1 MLPGI
6 HQINSRQINLLIFV
20 ACTLMM
26 LAAAYMEHVMKMVPC
41 SLCIT
46 QRGFVVLTGILGLIA
61 ALHNPAPTGRRVYA
75 VLGII
80 SPILGACFAGRQL
93 WLQSLPE
100 DQVPACGPGL
110 AYIFEEFPFMEAF
123 KLLLQGDGNCAHV
136 DKILGLS
143 LAAWTLIAFIGL
155 ALVNLYQ
162 LVRKDNKL
170 A

>member
-1 MLPGI
+1 MLPSI
-6 HQINSRQINLLIFV
+6 RKTNLLIFV
-20 ACTLMM
+20 VCTLMI
-26 LAAAYMEHVMKMVPC
+26 LAGAYMEHVMKMIPC

-46 QRGFVVLTGILGLIA
+46 QRAFIVLTGLIA
-61 ALHNPAPTGRRVYA
+61 LAAAVHNPALTGRRAYA

-80 SPILGACFAGRQL
+80 SPILGACFASRQL
-93 WLQSLPE
+93 WLQSLPA

-110 AYIFEEFPFMEAF
+110 SYMFEVFPFMEAL

-143 LAAWTLIAFIGL
+143 LAAWTLMAFICL
-155 ALVNLYQ
+155 AGVNLYQ
-162 LVRKDNKL
+162 LIRKHDKL

>member
-1 MLPGI
+1 MLSAI
-6 HQINSRQINLLIFV
+6 HSINSRKINLLVFV

-26 LAAAYMEHVMKMVPC
+26 LAAAYMEHVLKMIPC

-46 QRGFVVLTGILGLIA
+46 QRGFVVLTGVLGLIA
-61 ALHNPAPTGRRVYA
+61 AIHNPATRGRRFYA
-75 VLGII
+75 LLGII

-93 WLQSLPE
+93 WLQSLPA

-110 AYIFEEFPFMEAF
+110 SYIFEVFPFIEAL

-136 DKILGLS
+136 DKIFGLS
-143 LAAWTLIAFIGL
+143 LAAWTLMAFIGL

-162 LVRKDNKL
+162 LMRKDDKL

>member
-1 MLPGI
+1 MIPSVRKT
-6 HQINSRQINLLIFV
+6 NFLIFIL
-20 ACTLMM
+20 CTLMM
-26 LAAAYMEHVMKMVPC
+26 LAAAYMEHVMKMIPC

-46 QRGFVVLTGILGLIA
+46 QRGFVVLTGLLALAA
-61 ALHNPAPTGRRVYA
+61 ALHDPALTGRRVYA

-93 WLQSLPE
+93 WLQSLPA

-110 AYIFEEFPFMEAF
+110 AYMFEVFPFMDAL

-143 LAAWTLIAFIGL
+143 LALWTLIAFIGL
-155 ALVNLYQ
+155 AGVNLYQ
-162 LVRKDNKL
+162 LLRKQDKL
-170 A
+170 V

>member
-1 MLPGI
+1 MIPGI
-6 HQINSRQINLLIFV
+6 RTTNLIIFLT
-20 ACTLMM
+20 CTAMM
-26 LAAAYMEHVMKMVPC
+26 LAAAYMEHVMKMIPC

-46 QRGFVVLTGILGLIA
+46 QRGFVVLTGIIALIA
-61 ALHNPAPTGRRVYA
+61 AIHNPALTGRRVYA

-93 WLQSLPE
+93 WLQSLPA

-110 AYIFEEFPFMEAF
+110 SYMFEVFPFMEAM

-136 DKILGLS
+136 DKILGVS

-155 ALVNLYQ
+155 AVVNLYQ
-162 LVRKDNKL
+162 LIRKDHK
-170 A
+170 AA

>member
-6 HQINSRQINLLIFV
+6 RQTNLLIFV

-26 LAAAYMEHVMKMVPC
+26 LAAAYMEHVLKMIPC

-46 QRGFVVLTGILGLIA
+46 QRGFVVLTGLLALGA
-61 ALHNPAPTGRRVYA
+61 AIHNPATRGRRVYA
-75 VLGII
+75 TFGIA
-80 SPILGACFAGRQL
+80 SAILGACFAGRQL
-93 WLQSLPE
+93 WLQSLPA

-110 AYIFEEFPFMEAF
+110 SYIFEVFPFIEAL

-136 DKILGLS
+136 DKIFGLS
-143 LAAWTLIAFIGL
+143 LAAWTLMAFIGL
-155 ALVNLYQ
+155 AVVNLYQ
-162 LVRKDNKL
+162 LLRRDAKL

>member
-1 MLPGI
+1 MI
-6 HQINSRQINLLIFV
+6 HSVRKTNFLIFIV
-20 ACTLMM
+20 CTLMI
-26 LAAAYMEHVMKMVPC
+26 LAAAYMEHVMKMIPC

-46 QRGFVVLTGILGLIA
+46 QRGFVVLTGLLALAA
-61 ALHNPAPTGRRVYA
+61 ALHNPALTGKRVYA

-93 WLQSLPE
+93 WLQSLPA

-110 AYIFEEFPFMEAF
+110 AYMFEVFPFMDAL

-143 LAAWTLIAFIGL
+143 LALWTLIAFIGL
-155 ALVNLYQ
+155 AGVNLYQ
-162 LVRKDNKL
+162 LLRKQDKL

>member
-1 MLPGI
+1 MIPSVRKT
-6 HQINSRQINLLIFV
+6 NFLIFIV
-20 ACTLMM
+20 CTLMI
-26 LAAAYMEHVMKMVPC
+26 LAAAYMEHVMKMIPC

-46 QRGFVVLTGILGLIA
+46 QRGFVVLTGLLALAA
-61 ALHNPAPTGRRVYA
+61 ALHNPAVTGKRAYA

-93 WLQSLPE
+93 WLQSLPA

-110 AYIFEEFPFMEAF
+110 AYMFEVFPFMDAL

-143 LAAWTLIAFIGL
+143 LALWTLIAFIGL
-155 ALVNLYQ
+155 AGVNLYQ
-162 LVRKDNKL
+162 LLRKQDKL

>member
-1 MLPGI
+1 MVPSVRKTYFLVFI
-6 HQINSRQINLLIFV
+6 

-26 LAAAYMEHVMKMVPC
+26 LAAAYMEHVMKMIPC

-46 QRGFVVLTGILGLIA
+46 QRGFVVLTGLLALA
-61 ALHNPAPTGRRVYA
+61 AAIHNPARTGHRIYA
-75 VLGII
+75 ILGII

-93 WLQSLPE
+93 WLQSLPA

-110 AYIFEEFPFMEAF
+110 AYMFEVFPFMEALQ
-123 KLLLQGDGNCAHV
+123 LLLQGDGNCAHV

-143 LAAWTLIAFIGL
+143 LAAWTFMAFIGL
-155 ALVNLYQ
+155 AVVGLYQ
-162 LVRKDNKL
+162 LLRKHDKL

>member
-1 MLPGI
+1 MIP
-6 HQINSRQINLLIFV
+6 SVRQTNFIIFLT
-20 ACTLMM
+20 CTAMI
-26 LAAAYMEHVMKMVPC
+26 LAAAYMEHVMKMTPC

-46 QRGFVVLTGILGLIA
+46 QRGFVILTGLIALIA
-61 ALHNPAPTGRRVYA
+61 ALHNPALTGRRVYA
-75 VLGII
+75 LLGII

-93 WLQSLPE
+93 WLQSLPA

-110 AYIFEEFPFMEAF
+110 AYMFEVFPFMEAL

-143 LAAWTLIAFIGL
+143 LALWTFIAFIGL
-155 ALVNLYQ
+155 VGVNLYQ
-162 LVRKDNKL
+162 LLRKQHKL

>member
-1 MLPGI
+1 MIPSVRKT
-6 HQINSRQINLLIFV
+6 NFLIFIV
-20 ACTLMM
+20 CTLMM
-26 LAAAYMEHVMKMVPC
+26 LAAAYMEHVMKMIPC

-46 QRGFVVLTGILGLIA
+46 QRGFVVLTGLLALAA
-61 ALHNPAPTGRRVYA
+61 ALRNPAVTGKRVYA

-93 WLQSLPE
+93 WLQSLPA

-110 AYIFEEFPFMEAF
+110 AYMFEVFPFMDAL

-143 LAAWTLIAFIGL
+143 LALWTLIAFIGL
-155 ALVNLYQ
+155 AGVNLYQ
-162 LVRKDNKL
+162 LLRKQDKL

>member
-1 MLPGI
+1 MIPSVRKT
-6 HQINSRQINLLIFV
+6 NFLIFIL
-20 ACTLMM
+20 CTLMM
-26 LAAAYMEHVMKMVPC
+26 LAAAYMEHVMKMIPC

-46 QRGFVVLTGILGLIA
+46 QRGFVVLTGLLALAA
-61 ALHNPAPTGRRVYA
+61 ALHNPAVTGKRVYA

-93 WLQSLPE
+93 WLQSLPA

-110 AYIFEEFPFMEAF
+110 AYMFEVFPFMDAL

-143 LAAWTLIAFIGL
+143 LALWTLIAFIGL
-155 ALVNLYQ
+155 AGVNLYQ
-162 LVRKDNKL
+162 LLRKQDKL

>member
-6 HQINSRQINLLIFV
+6 RQTNFLIFI
-20 ACTLMM
+20 ACTLMI
-26 LAAAYMEHVMKMVPC
+26 LAAAYMEHVMKMIPC

-46 QRGFVVLTGILGLIA
+46 QRAFVVLTGVIALIS
-61 ALHNPAPTGRRVYA
+61 ALHNPGLRGVRTYA
-75 VLGII
+75 VIGII
-80 SPILGACFAGRQL
+80 SALLGACFAGRQL

-110 AYIFEEFPFMEAF
+110 SYMFEVFPFIDAL

-136 DKILGLS
+136 DKIFGLS
-143 LAAWTLIAFIGL
+143 LAAWTFMAFIGL

-162 LVRKDNKL
+162 LFRKQK
-170 A
+170 

>member
-1 MLPGI
+1 MIPSVRKTNFLVFI
-6 HQINSRQINLLIFV
+6 

-26 LAAAYMEHVMKMVPC
+26 LAGAYMEHVMKMIPC

-46 QRGFVVLTGILGLIA
+46 QRGFIVLTGLIA
-61 ALHNPAPTGRRVYA
+61 LVAAIHNPALTGRRVYA
-75 VLGII
+75 VLGIV

-93 WLQSLPE
+93 WLQSLPA

-110 AYIFEEFPFMEAF
+110 SYMFEVFPFMDAL

-136 DKILGLS
+136 DKIFGLS
-143 LAAWTLIAFIGL
+143 LALWTFMAFIGL
-155 ALVNLYQ
+155 AVVNLYQ
-162 LVRKDNKL
+162 LIRKHDKL

>member
-1 MLPGI
+1 MFP
-6 HQINSRQINLLIFV
+6 NVRTTNFLIFI

-26 LAAAYMEHVMKMVPC
+26 LAAAYMEHVMKMIPC

-46 QRGFVVLTGILGLIA
+46 QRGFVVFTGLLALAA
-61 ALHNPAPTGRRVYA
+61 ALQNPAVTGRRIYA
-75 VLGII
+75 SFGIA
-80 SPILGACFAGRQL
+80 SAILGACFAGRQL
-93 WLQSLPE
+93 WLQSLPA

-110 AYIFEEFPFMEAF
+110 SYMFEVFPFMDAL

-143 LAAWTLIAFIGL
+143 LAAWTFIAFIGL
-155 ALVNLYQ
+155 AGVNVYQ
-162 LVRKDNKL
+162 LARKNDKP

>member
-1 MLPGI
+1 MIPSI
-6 HQINSRQINLLIFV
+6 RKTNFLIFIL
-20 ACTLMM
+20 CTLMM
-26 LAAAYMEHVMKMVPC
+26 LAAAYMEHVMKMIPC

-46 QRGFVVLTGILGLIA
+46 QRGFVVLTGLLALAA
-61 ALHNPAPTGRRVYA
+61 ALHNPAVTGKRVYA

-93 WLQSLPE
+93 WLQSLPA

-110 AYIFEEFPFMEAF
+110 AYMFEVFPFMDAL

-143 LAAWTLIAFIGL
+143 LALWTLIAFIGL
-155 ALVNLYQ
+155 AGVNLYQ
-162 LVRKDNKL
+162 LLRKQDKL

>member
-1 MLPGI
+1 MIPSVR
-6 HQINSRQINLLIFV
+6 NTNFLIFIT
-20 ACTLMM
+20 CTLMM
-26 LAAAYMEHVMKMVPC
+26 LAAAYMEHVMKMIPC

-46 QRGFVVLTGILGLIA
+46 QRGFVVLTGLIA
-61 ALHNPAPTGRRVYA
+61 LVAAIHNPATGGRRVYA

-80 SPILGACFAGRQL
+80 SPLLGACFAGRQL
-93 WLQSLPE
+93 WLQSLPA

-110 AYIFEEFPFMEAF
+110 AYMFEVFPFMEAL

-155 ALVNLYQ
+155 AGVNLYQ
-162 LVRKDNKL
+162 LIRKQEKL

>member
-1 MLPGI
+1 MVPSVRKTYFLVFI
-6 HQINSRQINLLIFV
+6 

-26 LAAAYMEHVMKMVPC
+26 LAAAYMEHVMKMIPC

-46 QRGFVVLTGILGLIA
+46 QRGFVVLTGLLALA
-61 ALHNPAPTGRRVYA
+61 AAIHNPARTGHRIYA
-75 VLGII
+75 ILGII

-93 WLQSLPE
+93 WLQSLPA

-110 AYIFEEFPFMEAF
+110 AYMFEVFPFMEALQ
-123 KLLLQGDGNCAHV
+123 LLLQGDGNCAHV

-143 LAAWTLIAFIGL
+143 LAVWTFMAFIGL
-155 ALVNLYQ
+155 AVVGLYQ
-162 LVRKDNKL
+162 LLRKHDKL

>member
-1 MLPGI
+1 MLP
-6 HQINSRQINLLIFV
+6 NVRKTNFLIFI

-26 LAAAYMEHVMKMVPC
+26 FAAAYMEHVMKMIPC

-46 QRGFVVLTGILGLIA
+46 QRGFVVLTGLLALAA
-61 ALHNPAPTGRRVYA
+61 ALHNPAPTGHRVYA
-75 VLGII
+75 SLGII
-80 SPILGACFAGRQL
+80 SAILGACFAGRQL
-93 WLQSLPE
+93 WLQSLPA

-110 AYIFEEFPFMEAF
+110 SYMFEVFPFMDAL

-155 ALVNLYQ
+155 AGVNLYQ
-162 LVRKDNKL
+162 AIRKSDKL

>member
-1 MLPGI
+1 MLPSVRKT
-6 HQINSRQINLLIFV
+6 NFLIFI

-26 LAAAYMEHVMKMVPC
+26 LAAAYMEHVMKMIPC

-46 QRGFVVLTGILGLIA
+46 QRGFVVLTGLLALAA
-61 ALHNPAPTGRRVYA
+61 ALHNPTLTGKRVYA

-80 SPILGACFAGRQL
+80 SPILGACFASRQL
-93 WLQSLPE
+93 WLQSLPA

-110 AYIFEEFPFMEAF
+110 AYMFEVFPFMDAL

-155 ALVNLYQ
+155 AGVNFYQ
-162 LVRKDNKL
+162 LVRKQDKL
-170 A
+170 D

>member
-1 MLPGI
+1 MIPSVRKT
-6 HQINSRQINLLIFV
+6 NFLIFIV
-20 ACTLMM
+20 CTLMI
-26 LAAAYMEHVMKMVPC
+26 LAAAYMEHVMKMIPC

-46 QRGFVVLTGILGLIA
+46 QRGFVVLTGLLALAA
-61 ALHNPAPTGRRVYA
+61 ALHNPALTGKRVYA

-93 WLQSLPE
+93 WLQSLPA

-110 AYIFEEFPFMEAF
+110 AYMFEVFPFMDAL

-143 LAAWTLIAFIGL
+143 LALWTLIAFIGL
-155 ALVNLYQ
+155 ASVNLYQ
-162 LVRKDNKL
+162 LLRKQDKL

>member
-1 MLPGI
+1 MIPGI
-6 HQINSRQINLLIFV
+6 RTTNLIIFLT
-20 ACTLMM
+20 CTAMM

-46 QRGFVVLTGILGLIA
+46 QRGFVVLTGIIALIA
-61 ALHNPAPTGRRVYA
+61 AIHNPALTGRRVYA

-93 WLQSLPE
+93 WLQSLPA

-110 AYIFEEFPFMEAF
+110 SYMFEVFPFMEAM

-136 DKILGLS
+136 DKILGVS

-155 ALVNLYQ
+155 AVVNLYQ
-162 LVRKDNKL
+162 LIRKDHK
-170 A
+170 AA